1 MNRQEAFDEI
11 NKTQDEYIEELISII
26 CNPEYE
32 VMKSINFTSPTG
44 TGKTRMMSKLINSF
58 PAYYFI
64 ITTLSRG
71 QLHLQVRNE
80 LIKTCNQENFY
91 VYGSADYKINSI
103 LEAYDILSRIPS
115 DTRCIWLRDEGHIKT
130 NRFDEILKD
139 NCYKIINFS
148 ATNAYSDIKCNFTNT
163 MMLRTVNQC
172 SGTPRDA
179 IEKLIEIK
187 NIHKGING
195 YNPCA
200 IFRCVGNDTKIYNLI
215 VSLCN
220 EYNLKYI
227 DLNDNTSD
235 VTIAELCKDDNEY
248 DVIINK
254 FKITEGIDIK
264 RSHVLYMDNKPNNNA
279 TTIQVI
285 GRCRRNA
292 LLYRN
297 DIDIFAEDNKELL
310 VKTRECFVFYNVE
323 KMKIASDENGELQ
336 YAFCDHI
343 SCEELKPN
351 TTIEVENGQLPNGLY
366 ILELEGQSGK
376 YEIGIDRNTGFN
388 VVSPLTSFYD
398 EQIIENSYVYLGNP
412 AFRHVNYKI
421 KKENISKFPIKS
433 TVTRSVL
440 DPDTGEYKLIEEDCE
455 PHYSIREFIDYEKVS
470 YRFSPQTINA
480 FKTLCNEYTPIF
492 TKLIKDNYIKNVIKK
507 YKMPDETYMDKY
519 VSSFRRRL
527 RSKIVLVDDVV
538 GKHADASSSDGM
550 FYNFIKWLNDGASYF
565 YTVNYFKT
573 AIRLIS
579 DKSVKTAALYY
590 CILEYEKN
598 PCFDTCK
605 YIADRLAEYFEY
617 AHKSITSQN
626 TVVNGKLNNWTKD
639 DEKVIAVF
647 KPFISIIFN
656 NEEFSNLKLKSFEGH
671 FRHFILGLRIPYY
684 QKVEVNE
691 NTIERL
697 FEGWHKKLSNSIFLF
712 SDKSASAKQMMQD
725 MENIM
730 ISLDNGI
737 IDRVR
742 YDYSSLLEEV
752 TEIDKLAALNIKTS
766 LYVNKNKLTI
776 PVYKRLLE
784 ETNKRII
791 TNDKESAIIG
801 VDKMQ
806 LLSDENKWIES
817 KSVTSKVG
825 NYNKFNSYISK
836 RYAKELDQARS
847 QLFNGKNNFAI
858 DNKCNSCLGY
868 CVEYYSKYLLYGE
881 NYLGKYIDQ
890 AKAEAHVKENSQSVI
905 VRACM
910 LKYKA
915 MMMLAFGSNVSK
927 VIKTISVQKL
937 IQNEYKGFLDLVVE
951 LGTRTAAYAKRT
963 LYPDCEPTNL
973 IDPNLSIKHIT
984 GLADYIT
991 EEVILDVK
999 VKNNIGEKEVRQ
1011 VLAYHYL
1018 STKRS
1023 DLHIKKL
1030 IVFDATSN
1038 KAVVIDIERENRV

>member
-1 MNRQEAFDEI
+1 MNRQEAFNEI
-11 NKTQDEYIEELISII
+11 NRTQDEYIEELISLI

-58 PAYYFI
+58 PTYYFI

-80 LIKTCNQENFY
+80 LIKNCNQENFY

-130 NRFDEILKD
+130 NRFDELLKD
-139 NCYKIINFS
+139 NCFKIVNFS
-148 ATNAYSDIKCNFTNT
+148 ATNVYSDIKCNFTNT
-163 MMLRTVNQC
+163 MMLRTVNQS

-187 NIHKGING
+187 DIHKGING

-220 EYNLKYI
+220 EYNLRYI

-235 VTIAELCKDDNEY
+235 ITIAELCEDDNVY

-297 DIDIFAEDNKELL
+297 DVDIFAEGNKELL
-310 VKTRECFVFYNVE
+310 EKTRECFVFYNVE

-376 YEIGIDRNTGFN
+376 YEIRIDPGTGFN
-388 VVSPLTSFYD
+388 VVSPLTGFYD

-440 DPDTGEYKLIEEDCE
+440 DPETREYKIIEEDCE
-455 PHYSIREFIDYEKVS
+455 PHYSIREFIDYEKVP
-470 YRFSPQTINA
+470 YKFSPQTINA
-480 FKTLCNEYTPIF
+480 FKALCNKYTPIF
-492 TKLIKDNYIKNVIKK
+492 TKLIKENYIKNVIKK
-507 YKMPDETYMDKY
+507 YKLPDETYMEKY
-519 VSSFRRRL
+519 ISSFRRKL
-527 RSKIVLVDDVV
+527 RSKIVIIDDMY
-538 GKHADASSSDGM
+538 GKHADDSSSDGM
-550 FYNFIKWLNDGASYF
+550 FYNFIKWLNDGAQYF

-573 AIRLIS
+573 ASRLIS
-579 DKSVKTAALYY
+579 DKSVKTTTLYY

-598 PCFDTCK
+598 PCIDTCR
-605 YIADRLAEYFEY
+605 YISVRLAEYFEY
-617 AHKSITSQN
+617 VHKSITSQI
-626 TVVNGKLNNWTKD
+626 TVVNGKSSNWTNN
-639 DEKVIAVF
+639 DEIVTAVF

-656 NEEFSNLKLKSFEGH
+656 NEEFSNLKLKTFEGH
-671 FRHFILGLRIPYY
+671 FRHFVLGLRIPYY
-684 QKVEVNE
+684 QKLEVNE
-691 NTIERL
+691 NTIGQL
-697 FEGWHKKLSNSIFLF
+697 FEGWHKKISNSIFLF

-752 TEIDKLAALNIKTS
+752 TEIDKLTALNTNSS
-766 LYVNKNKLTI
+766 LYINKNKLTI

-784 ETNKRII
+784 ESNKRIM
-791 TNDKESAIIG
+791 TNDKESSIIG

-825 NYNKFNSYISK
+825 SFNKLNSYISK
-836 RYAKELDQARS
+836 RYAKELEQAHS
-847 QLFNGKNNFAI
+847 QLFSGKNDFVI

-868 CVEYYSKYLLYGE
+868 CVEYYSKYILYGE
-881 NYLGKYIDQ
+881 SYLGKYIDQ
-890 AKAEAHVKENSQSVI
+890 AKSEAHVNDNSQSVI

-915 MMMLAFGSNVSK
+915 MMMLAYGRNVSK

-951 LGTRTAAYAKRT
+951 LGTRTADYVKRT
-963 LYPDCEPTNL
+963 LYPDCEPANL

-999 VKNNIGEKEVRQ
+999 VKNNIGEKDVRQ

-1023 DLHIKKL
+1023 DLHIKRL
-1030 IVFDATSN
+1030 VIFDATSN
-1038 KAVVIDIERENRV
+1038 KAVNITIERENRV